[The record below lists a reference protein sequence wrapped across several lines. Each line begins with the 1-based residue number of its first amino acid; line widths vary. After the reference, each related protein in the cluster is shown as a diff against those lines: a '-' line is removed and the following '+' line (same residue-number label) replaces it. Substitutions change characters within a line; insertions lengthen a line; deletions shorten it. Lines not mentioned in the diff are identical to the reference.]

1 MSSKQ
6 ELQKPGAEKS
16 PLASLS
22 TSVVTHLSGLM
33 KDVTKDDKSPMA
45 VHAACNCA
53 KEIREI
59 LRLEF
64 EARKW
69 AGK

>member
-6 ELQKPGAEKS
+6 ELEKQAAVKS
-16 PLASLS
+16 PLTSLS
-22 TSVVTHLSGLM
+22 SSVVTQLSGLM
-33 KDVTKDDKSPMA
+33 RDVTKDDKSPMA
-45 VHAACNCA
+45 VRAACNCA